1 MASTSKD
8 KAPTVPEDDDL
19 PDLWT
24 AAVRLPAG
32 CFCRAR

>member
-8 KAPTVPEDDDL
+8 KAAVVPDDDDL

-24 AAVRLPAG
+24 AAVRPSTNP
-32 CFCRAR
+32 